1 MRSPSASALKIKV
14 SISATSKL
22 AAASH
27 KLPIEKI
34 DQLLPELS
42 SAIAAKDWDTVK
54 SKTVK
59 LKYLQGINAAAE
71 AWPNRVH
78 DH

>member
-1 MRSPSASALKIKV
+1 MSDYNPVLVQYVHGLVCA
-14 SISATSKL
+14 
-22 AAASH
+22 
-27 KLPIEKI
+27 EKI
-34 DQLLPELS
+34 DSLLPELS
-42 SAIAAKDWDTVK
+42 AAVASKDWDSAKRT
-54 SKTVK
+54 TIK